1 MSCQPITQPG
11 RVGRFGSVFPSL
23 NMAVK
28 RREQA
33 LQDYRRLQAK
43 VEKYEEKE
51 KTGPVLAKLHQ
62 VLRRVGHGC
71 GPRVLR
77 GKCLLHRGPGHQLPQ
92 YTSSTHTPSALT
104 RDTGSANDS
113 CDSQGIAPQA
123 REELRPVR
131 EDFEAK
137 NKQLLDEM
145 PRFHNSRLDY
155 FQPSFESLI
164 RAQVKP
170 LPPARTLAQHFPSGH
185 SRGHLSCQPPLPT
198 PEGDLA
204 ILCQDSQPPPLPCP
218 GTTPMEARGLWSFA
232 GISVFGSYVALW
244 LMPA

>member
-1 MSCQPITQPG
+1 MSYQPITQPG

-62 VLRRVGHGC
+62 VLRRVG
-71 GPRVLR
+71 PRATCPAWQVPPP
-77 GKCLLHRGPGHQLPQ
+77 PG
-92 YTSSTHTPSALT
+92 TRTPAALIHPSGIPGQPVT
-104 RDTGSANDS
+104 VVT
-113 CDSQGIAPQA
+113 QGLAPQA

-170 LPPARTLAQHFPSGH
+170 LPPARTLAQQHFPSGH
-185 SRGHLSCQPPLPT
+185 SHGHLSC
-198 PEGDLA
+198 
-204 ILCQDSQPPPLPCP
+204 QPPPLPCP

-232 GISVFGSYVALW
+232 GISVFGSYMALG